1 MVEENEQEIQFY
13 AQTKPQG
20 IIRTALWKYDI
31 GSRELHRCFE
41 IRKRIAIWK
50 YTVDIKE
57 SELKYLGISTIGE
70 YYIIG
75 LNDNGDMLFRYELD
89 GTANYPVYDMA
100 GNVYISVN
108 NFWILCLSEKGK
120 LLWKWKPICDH
131 FYGIK
136 GIKKYWIANEKLYVI
151 AYDYLFVITS
161 DGDTEAS
168 YIVNDFND
176 ATQYEV
182 QNDKIIFSSENY
194 QELICCN
201 FKAENLWRYNAGTN
215 EMIFEIITN
224 KKNMSF
230 LRVKNRTDETTRLCV
245 IDEYGKKLWDVMREW
260 SSKFYLS
267 DEQIVLIKGKS
278 IVIYNNSGQELLNY
292 SYKGDII
299 WGRLIA
305 DKLLLIVERQG
316 NIAIVER
323 NIDSQ
328 GKINIVELPI
338 KEQTKDIKSSKNTYQ
353 Q

>member
-1 MVEENEQEIQFY
+1 MNRYFLESRYMVEENEQEIQFY

-201 FKAENLWRYNAGTN
+201 FKAENLWRYGRKLIRVPVGRSKP
-215 EMIFEIITN
+215 M
-224 KKNMSF
+224 KK
-230 LRVKNRTDETTRLCV
+230 
-245 IDEYGKKLWDVMREW
+245 IDEK
-260 SSKFYLS
+260 
-267 DEQIVLIKGKS
+267 
-278 IVIYNNSGQELLNY
+278 
-292 SYKGDII
+292 
-299 WGRLIA
+299 
-305 DKLLLIVERQG
+305 IVEIKRLQ
-316 NIAIVER
+316 AELDHRTKVEQEAEKLICQCR
-323 NIDSQ
+323 FEEANALLATLDDNRLLQ
-328 GKINIVELPI
+328 QL
-338 KEQTKDIKSSKNTYQ
+338 KEM
-353 Q
+353 